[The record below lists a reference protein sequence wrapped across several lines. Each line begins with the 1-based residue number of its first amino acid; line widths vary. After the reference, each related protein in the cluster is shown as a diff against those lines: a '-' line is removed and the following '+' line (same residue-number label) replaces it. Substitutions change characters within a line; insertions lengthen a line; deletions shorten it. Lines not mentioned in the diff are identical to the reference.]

1 METPEFIKKIDW
13 SELRNQKKILIDT
26 ICKIHENE
34 GDTIQADALE
44 GILSLIDT
52 IQDYAVDTAQIVRDI
67 DVYDF
72 EAEEQHEAETV
83 NEKFA
88 RESADNIFM
97 ELRESEFFHTDGE
110 MSTEF
115 IEGIMAD
122 DKHEAA
128 IKGLIRMQILE
139 DVNSQPTEFK
149 HENNIPVYD
158 ANMRE
163 NYEGIATNYCRE
175 IWKSKQTRMAL
186 VCTNCGSENV
196 QTKYWINP
204 NTKEIFDPISSED
217 DDCWCENCQE
227 HHKLEL
233 KEV

>member
-72 EAEEQHEAETV
+72 EIEEARDEET
-83 NEKFA
+83 
-88 RESADNIFM
+88 
-97 ELRESEFFHTDGE
+97 
-110 MSTEF
+110 
-115 IEGIMAD
+115 
-122 DKHEAA
+122 
-128 IKGLIRMQILE
+128 Q
-139 DVNSQPTEFK
+139 
-149 HENNIPVYD
+149 
-158 ANMRE
+158 
-163 NYEGIATNYCRE
+163 
-175 IWKSKQTRMAL
+175 QTRMVL

-196 QTKYWINP
+196 QTKYWVNP
-204 NTKEIFDPISSED
+204 NTKELFDLISYD
-217 DDCWCENCQE
+217 QDDCWCENCQG
-227 HHKLEL
+227 HHKLKL

>member
-13 SELRNQKKILIDT
+13 SELRNQKTCLVTAIEYFKTVKVPEIPD
-26 ICKIHENE
+26 
-34 GDTIQADALE
+34 GLE
-44 GILSLIDT
+44 GILNLIDAL
-52 IQDYAVDTAQIVRDI
+52 QDYAVDTAQIVKDI

-72 EAEEQHEAETV
+72 ETEEQREAETV

-122 DKHEAA
+122 DKHEAV

-163 NYEGIATNYCRE
+163 DYEGIATNYCRE
-175 IWKSKQTRMAL
+175 IWKSKQTRMTL

-204 NTKEIFDPISSED
+204 NTKELFDLISYD
-217 DDCWCENCQE
+217 QDDCWCENCQE
-227 HHKLEL
+227 HHRLEL

>member
-13 SELRNQKKILIDT
+13 SELRNQKTCLLASIEYFQRLKVPEIPD
-26 ICKIHENE
+26 
-34 GDTIQADALE
+34 GLE
-44 GILSLIDT
+44 GIVNLIDAL
-52 IQDYAVDTAQIVRDI
+52 QDYAVDEAQIVKAV
-67 DVYDF
+67 DVYNF
-72 EAEEQHEAETV
+72 ELEEQHEAETV

-163 NYEGIATNYCRE
+163 DYEGIATNYCRE

-204 NTKEIFDPISSED
+204 NTKEIFDQISSED
-217 DDCWCENCQE
+217 DDCWCENCKG
-227 HHKLEL
+227 HHDLEL